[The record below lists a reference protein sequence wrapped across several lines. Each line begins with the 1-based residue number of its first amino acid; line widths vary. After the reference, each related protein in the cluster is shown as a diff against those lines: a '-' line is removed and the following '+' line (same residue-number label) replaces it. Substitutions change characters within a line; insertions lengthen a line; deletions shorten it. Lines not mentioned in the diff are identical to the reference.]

1 MNDLQFQRYQRQ
13 IMVPEVGESGQ
24 ALLLASKILIVGC
37 GGLGSSVALY
47 LASAGVGQLVVADG
61 DCVESSNL
69 QRQVIYREFDIGVNK
84 AKATVNQIKQ
94 LNSSNKVRSVESFLE
109 NDRLNLE
116 VMMADVVLDCS
127 DNFPTRQAVNKA
139 CVESGTPLISG
150 SAIGWVGQL
159 MTFDFRQSKQPCYH
173 CAVPYQ
179 DDSAGLKCSENGVI
193 GPVVGTLGNLQ
204 ALEAIKLITQNA
216 KLKPNVLN
224 LFDGQSL
231 TWQKFN
237 ISVDPSCP
245 ICSHLSTHL
254 T

>member
-1 MNDLQFQRYQRQ
+1 MNDLQFHRYQRQ

-24 ALLLASKILIVGC
+24 ELLLASKVLIVGC

-61 DCVESSNL
+61 DSVESSNL
-69 QRQVIYREFDIGVNK
+69 QRQVIYRESDIGVNK
-84 AKATVNQIKQ
+84 AKSTVHQIKQ
-94 LNSSNKVRSVESFLE
+94 LDSQSKIRAVESFLQDE
-109 NDRLNLE
+109 RLKLE

-179 DDSAGLKCSENGVI
+179 DNSAGLKCSENGVI

-204 ALEAIKLITQNA
+204 ALEAIKLISNNT

-224 LFDGQSL
+224 LFDGQTL
-231 TWQKFN
+231 AWQKFN

-245 ICSHLSTHL
+245 VCCHL
-254 T
+254 